1 MDCTGV
7 GDEGTGSYLVSARG
21 NLQSEGV
28 TTVQDVI
35 AFYYLEVLL
44 DLLDVSGARG
54 AHEPEEPITIGT
66 INHPSYECSDAL

>member
-54 AHEPEEPITIGT
+54 GT
-66 INHPSYECSDAL
+66 